1 MITKGVKKSSHQE
14 NLAKSRFRRLGD
26 YIQKINNRNKDLAV
40 SNLLGVNIFKNFMP
54 SVANQSGLDLSKYKV
69 IQKGQFAT
77 NLMHVNRDEVLPVAL
92 FTEDK
97 PALVSPAYITF
108 EVIDENELLPEFL
121 MMEFQRPE
129 FDRKAWTYCDSS
141 VRGGLEWDRLCDM
154 EIPDIDIDEQSKYV
168 ALYKGLLTNQKT
180 YANSLEDLQLI
191 CDTYIEDLIK
201 KEPLRRLGEYIELNE
216 LRNSDLKYGVDDVR
230 GVSNSKQFMPTKANN
245 AGRNLERFYVISPGE
260 FVYNSR
266 TTRMGDKVGLGYNNT
281 EETFLTSWNNNAF
294 RVKKDALNILN
305 PAYLYLF
312 FYRSE
317 FDRYARFHSWGS
329 STELFTWAD
338 MCDVKLPIPDIKIQ
352 EAIVTIY
359 HTLEARKRINEQLKE
374 SIKPLCPVLM
384 KGVVESMEKEP
395 VMR

>member
-1 MITKGVKKSSHQE
+1 MIKQQKKSSNQV
-14 NLAKSRFRRLGD
+14 NLEKSRFRRLGD
-26 YIQKINNRNKDLAV
+26 YIQKVNNRNKDLAV

-92 FTEDK
+92 YTDDE

-154 EIPDIDIDEQSKYV
+154 EIPDIDIEEQRKYV

-180 YANSLEDLQLI
+180 YENSLEDLQLI

-201 KEPLRRLGEYIELNE
+201 KEPLKRLGEYIEQSDERNTE
-216 LRNSDLKYGVDDVR
+216 LETDNLLGISVNKI
-230 GVSNSKQFMPTKANN
+230 FIPTKSNKSRLDLSKYKIVRPRQF
-245 AGRNLERFYVISPGE
+245 GYVSVTSRNGEKISIAILEGEPGLVSSTYTV
-260 FVYNSR
+260 F
-266 TTRMGDKVGLGYNNT
+266 KV
-281 EETFLTSWNNNAF
+281 
-294 RVKKDALNILN
+294 KDFQELL
-305 PAYLYLF
+305 PEYLYLYF
-312 FYRSE
+312 QRTE
-317 FDRYARFHSWGS
+317 FDRYARFNSWGS
-329 STELFTWAD
+329 ARETFDWAD
-338 MCDVKLPIPDIKIQ
+338 MCDVKLPIPSIEKQ

-359 HTLEARKRINEQLKE
+359 HALQTRKRINEQLKE

-384 KGVVESMEKEP
+384 KGVVESMEMQIVES
-395 VMR
+395 